1 MYALLQKWDGLIGM
15 LICEKKGRLN
25 ELEETLKW
33 LGALY
38 DKDPEKA
45 PLLSNI
51 IEEKGP
57 SFQEK
62 LAKLKEMG
70 AGQVTAADLTAAEQK
85 YMGKGKFLPN
95 VLPKTGFI
103 IDQMNLVPRMIKD
116 EYLEGQATA
125 RTLIAVEQFK
135 EQNKKGEIRQIIN
148 TNAVAF
154 LKKPF
159 ATQMQ
164 KLEYFAKL
172 LAASGVYS
180 PQTQQAMDAL
190 QKMAAQTA
198 KTTADK
204 LEKLS
209 EKEAAAEMHS
219 LYQKYNKENA
229 TYKIREIADITK
241 NTLLQTGNQEGAAFV
256 KNLMDDIVFR
266 SMEKATRMNLHISVR
281 NM

>member
-148 TNAVAF
+148 PNAVAF